1 MVLLQKRC
9 LSFHQNFVFHGQCT
23 IADNKEATMPKVPK
37 QEYIAEFKEQ
47 AVTRVT
53 DVGSNG
59 VR

>member
-1 MVLLQKRC
+1 ML
-9 LSFHQNFVFHGQCT
+9 
-23 IADNKEATMPKVPK
+23 KVPK